1 MPLPLRRLLAVGTA
15 LLVTMTESAQAT
27 PPTRVAIEFHQW
39 DTRAGFGSGVSEG
52 LAWDQGGLRIARP
65 LGVTAS
71 PEPGGYDFARW
82 TSPTRTAALGATQLV
97 PSWNA
102 TTPPGTWL
110 QVEMRAHPIGGAWTP
125 WLSFG
130 RWASGDGDVQRT
142 SISGQ
147 PGIDVD
153 TYSPNNG
160 TTFTEYQLRVTLYR
174 AAGTSVSPSV
184 SRIGAMTSAVPDR
197 FEVPPS
203 HGGRAW
209 GRELPVPRYSQNVH
223 TGHFPEYGGGGENWC
238 SPTSTEMV
246 VEYWGHRP
254 AAADL
259 AWLPPGHAD
268 PTVDQAAR
276 ATYDSAY
283 RGTGNWPFNT
293 AYAGTFGLDAHIT
306 RLRSLSDA
314 ESYIAMGIP
323 VITSQSFRAGEI
335 NGADYDTEGHLMVIV
350 GFTANGDVIVN
361 DPASPGD
368 AAVRHVYPRRQFENV
383 WLRTKRRTADGKVA
397 DGSGG
402 IAYII
407 SPPGHPHPSR

>member
-1 MPLPLRRLLAVGTA
+1 VPLLLRPLLAVGAA
-15 LLVTMTESAQAT
+15 LLATMTASADAT
-27 PPTRVAIEFHQW
+27 PPVRVAVDFHQW
-39 DTRAGFGSGVSEG
+39 DTRAGFGSGVPEG
-52 LAWDQGGLRIARP
+52 TTWEQGALRIARP
-65 LGVTAS
+65 VGVTAA
-71 PEPGGYDFARW
+71 PEPPGYAFARW
-82 TSPTRTAALGATQLV
+82 TSPSRPAAVGATQLV

-110 QVEMRAHPIGGAWTP
+110 QVEMRAHTGGGAWTP

-130 RWASGDGDVQRT
+130 RWTSGDGDIQRT

-153 TYSPNNG
+153 TYSANSG
-160 TTFTEYQLRVTLYR
+160 STFTDYQLRVTLYR
-174 AAGTSVSPSV
+174 ALGATVSPSV

-197 FEVPPS
+197 FDVPPS
-203 HGGRAW
+203 RGGQAW

-223 TGHFPEYGGGGENWC
+223 AGHFPEYGGGGESWC

-246 VEYWGHRP
+246 IEYWGRRP
-254 AAADL
+254 DAADL
-259 AWLPPGHAD
+259 SWLPPGHAD

-283 RGTGNWPFNT
+283 QGTGNWPFNT
-293 AYAGTFGLDAHIT
+293 AYAGTFGLDAHVT

-314 ESYIAMGIP
+314 ESYIAVGIP
-323 VITSQSFRAGEI
+323 VITSLSFRSGEI
-335 NGADYDTEGHLMVIV
+335 NGANYNTDGHLMVIV

-361 DPASPGD
+361 DPASADD
-368 AAVRHVYPRRQFENV
+368 AAVRHVYPRRQFESV
-383 WLRTKRRTADGKVA
+383 WLRTKRHTADGKVA

-407 SPPGHPHPSR
+407 MPPGHARPSL